1 MEKNHFIGT
10 GVIVGVILLFIG
22 VAVAPS
28 VNFNVVKASED
39 NDLIE
44 SDHPGLWYQKIERT
58 IVQLTR
64 EQYQNLEQYLVEFR
78 GRMNHTS
85 TREETAIL
93 FKEAVVELNKY
104 GLLPKDM
111 IVEEAQRLVT
121 GKCQVPKKMNLNPI
135 IKRNHQ
141 LFNDSNFLCLI
152 TGNHNQDKHLGY
164 RGAGDLPPCS
174 MVLFVPYLLE
184 QIFFHDTVIMENMTA
199 RLREICSVLRTI
211 TSRRIIQPGNIGIR
225 EQVSMNHLSTRI
237 PFLSC
242 TWVGLTPRAHLGRN
256 PGMEHFSGSV
266 RNLLD
271 FEYGGSTYYIGAT
284 GFLGI
289 KFNKGDGN
297 NFFIGSALHFD
308 VDYFEY

>member
-1 MEKNHFIGT
+1 MEKNHFIWT

-22 VAVAPS
+22 VAVASS

-44 SDHPGLWYQKIERT
+44 LTTQVCGIKGSKDT
-58 IVQLTR
+58 MVQLTR

-111 IVEEAQRLVT
+111 SVEEAQRLVT
-121 GKCQVPKKMNLNPI
+121 GKYQVPKKMNLKPI
-135 IKRNHQ
+135 IKRNDQ
-141 LFNDSNFLCLI
+141 LFNDSNFFCLI
-152 TGNHNQDKHLGY
+152 TGTTTSTSILGIAELGTAALLY
-164 RGAGDLPPCS
+164 
-174 MVLFVPYLLE
+174 VLFVPYLLE

-211 TSRRIIQPGNIGIR
+211 TSRRIIQPGNIVFGTSIDEYLPPEFR
-225 EQVSMNHLSTRI
+225 FFPAHG
-237 PFLSC
+237 
-242 TWVGLTPRAHLGRN
+242 WVDTQGALGKKSWN
-256 PGMEHFSGSV
+256 GTFFGSV

-289 KFNKGDGN
+289 KLNKGDGK